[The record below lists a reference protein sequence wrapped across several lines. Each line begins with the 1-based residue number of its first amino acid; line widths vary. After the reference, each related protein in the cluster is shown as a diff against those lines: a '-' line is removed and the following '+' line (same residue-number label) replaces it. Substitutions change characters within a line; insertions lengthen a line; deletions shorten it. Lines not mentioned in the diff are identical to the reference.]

1 MSQMGKSVALIC
13 DGDGMGKLVQFE
25 NRGKAAS
32 AVKPDRAGQ
41 AEILIFTG
49 VRYERQN
56 GNSPDKPS
64 ASSGGKRKR
73 G

>member
-1 MSQMGKSVALIC
+1 MAV
-13 DGDGMGKLVQFE
+13 GKLVQFE
-25 NRGKAAS
+25 NRGRADNT
-32 AVKPDRAGQ
+32 VKPQRTAQ

-49 VRYERQN
+49 VRYERQTGA
-56 GNSPDKPS
+56 GNTPDKPS

>member
-1 MSQMGKSVALIC
+1 V
-13 DGDGMGKLVQFE
+13 GKLVQFE
-25 NRGKAAS
+25 NRGRGSRVDKTNPTA
-32 AVKPDRAGQ
+32 K

-49 VRYERQN
+49 VRYERQTEA
-56 GNSPDKPS
+56 SPTKPT

>member
-1 MSQMGKSVALIC
+1 
-13 DGDGMGKLVQFE
+13 MGKLVQFDR
-25 NRGKAAS
+25 RGKDRIT
-32 AVKPDRAGQ
+32 VKPDRSTN

-49 VRYERQN
+49 VRYERE
-56 GNSPDKPS
+56 GSVTPPKPT

>member
-1 MSQMGKSVALIC
+1 MAV
-13 DGDGMGKLVQFE
+13 GKLVQFE
-25 NRGKAAS
+25 NRA
-32 AVKPDRAGQ
+32 KPGNAIKQGSSEP

-49 VRYERQN
+49 VRYERQTGA
-56 GNSPDKPS
+56 GNTPDKPS

>member
-1 MSQMGKSVALIC
+1 V
-13 DGDGMGKLVQFE
+13 GKLVQFE
-25 NRGKAAS
+25 RRGKGGTQAR
-32 AVKPDRAGQ
+32 DERATE

-49 VRYERQN
+49 VRYERQP
-56 GNSPDKPS
+56 GATPTKPT

>member
-1 MSQMGKSVALIC
+1 
-13 DGDGMGKLVQFE
+13 MGKLVQFE
-25 NRGKAAS
+25 GRVRSERTTKVGPS
-32 AVKPDRAGQ
+32 TE

-49 VRYERQN
+49 VRYERDT
-56 GNSPDKPS
+56 GATPTKPT

>member
-1 MSQMGKSVALIC
+1 
-13 DGDGMGKLVQFE
+13 MGKLVQFDR
-25 NRGKAAS
+25 RGKDRIT
-32 AVKPDRAGQ
+32 VKPDRSTN

-49 VRYERQN
+49 VRYERE
-56 GNSPDKPS
+56 GSATPPKPT